1 MLLCQGGSLLDS
13 IVPLLPSLVVRHYQL
28 TWHDEFNHRPACH
41 LPASERWIA
50 DIGHSYPGGA
60 PAWGNNE
67 TQKYTTSP
75 ANIRV
80 TPSGTLTLTPR
91 LSSNGSWTSARI
103 ETQRSDFAATPG
115 GKLYIESRL
124 RTGCAHP
131 YEQQGIWA
139 AFWALGAEFRGNHTN
154 WPAASEWDFVEVVNG
169 LPKVYNTVHCG
180 ILPGG
185 PCNETNGLGNG
196 GVGWSICEWH
206 TVGFEVDRAVDV
218 WYKERL
224 KWYLDGEQVFELPAS
239 RINSSA
245 IWDAIAHKGHF
256 LLLNVA
262 VGGYWPGQPNATTAD
277 GEDVQMEVDYV
288 RIWNT

>member
-1 MLLCQGGSLLDS
+1 MLPFIALLFLHIS
-13 IVPLLPSLVVRHYQL
+13 FEHAYQL
-28 TWHDEFNHRPACH
+28 TWHDEFNHRSGYH
-41 LPASERWIA
+41 LPASDKWIT
-50 DIGHSYPGGA
+50 DIGYSYPGGA

-67 TQKYTTSP
+67 TQKYTMSP
-75 ANIRV
+75 PNIQV
-80 TPSGTLTLTPR
+80 TPSGTLELIPR
-91 LSSNGSWTSARI
+91 LSSNGSWTSGRI

-115 GKLYIESRL
+115 GKLFIEGRL

-131 YEQQGIWA
+131 YKQQGIWA
-139 AFWALGAEFRGNHTN
+139 AFWALGADFRGNHTN
-154 WPAASEWDFVEVVNG
+154 WPAASEWDFLEVVNG

-180 ILPGG
+180 IAPGG

-196 GVGWSICEWH
+196 GTRWSICEWH
-206 TVGFEVDRAVDV
+206 TVGFEVDRDVDA
-218 WYKERL
+218 WYKEKL

-245 IWDAIAHKGHF
+245 TWAAIAHKGHF

-277 GEDVQMEVDYV
+277 GKDVQMEVDYHSMPCQV
-288 RIWNT
+288 